1 MSPHSLEKPAI
12 ALCAI
17 VAASLLISSMGCG
30 VDGYSRKAEITHW
43 HDDDTFVMVYTR
55 EQTLG
60 TNLSTLFSPEPT
72 TMHIRVCTIADDNK
86 VRCKHQRKLTNILNP
101 TTVND
106 INLEDR
112 WRPGL

>member
-1 MSPHSLEKPAI
+1 MRANIVEKSTF
-12 ALCAI
+12 ALCAAI
-17 VAASLLISSMGCG
+17 GLSLLLSSTGCG

-60 TNLSTLFSPEPT
+60 TNLSSMFRPEPT
-72 TMHIRVCTIADDNK
+72 TTHIRVCTIEDDNK
-86 VRCKHQRKLTNILNP
+86 VRCKHQRKLTNMLNP
-101 TTVND
+101 ETVNE

-112 WRPGL
+112 WRP